1 MARALEFFAYSELLR
16 PAAGGR
22 RDYGRREIGAVA
34 STTRRTSARVVVPM
48 KRRRKSRRALTK
60 SMPSGRTIALLF
72 AALMVVVGLYAVA
85 LKSSLFALEKV
96 EIRGATP
103 ALSRQID
110 AVVKPLRGRSL
121 VGLNG
126 AGVKQAILAIPEVK
140 TVRVDRAFPN
150 TLRIVVSRERP
161 VAVLRRGREA
171 WVIAVSGKVVRP
183 LRRGR
188 GQDLARVWVPASVA
202 VSIGDPLADRGVR
215 TAIGVLATLQRS
227 KHSMKPTSVLV
238 RSGDLTLTLGSST
251 ELRFGDASEVAL
263 KLAVAEKILPD
274 LAAPQAGSIAYLD
287 VSVPDRAVGGTE
299 LKSNQGR

>member
-34 STTRRTSARVVVPM
+34 STTRRTSARVVVPLG
-48 KRRRKSRRALTK
+48 RRRKSRRTLATH
-60 SMPSGRTIALLF
+60 MPSGRSIALLF
-72 AALMVVVGLYAVA
+72 AALVAVVGLYAIA

-126 AGVKQAILAIPEVK
+126 AGVEQAILAIPEVK

-150 TLRIVVSRERP
+150 TLRVVVAREHP
-161 VAVLRRGREA
+161 VAVLRRSGEA

-188 GQDLARVWVPASVA
+188 GESLPRVWVPASLA
-202 VSIGDPLADRGVR
+202 VSVGDPLADRGVR
-215 TAIGVLATLQRS
+215 TAIRVLAKLQS
-227 KHSMKPTSVLV
+227 YAHSMSPTSVLV
-238 RSGDLTLTLGSST
+238 RNGDLTLTLGSST
-251 ELRFGDASEVAL
+251 ELRFGDASEGTL

-274 LAAPQAGSIAYLD
+274 LASPPAGSIAYLD
-287 VSVPDRAVGGTE
+287 VSVPDRPVGGTE
-299 LKSNQGR
+299 LRSNQGR

>member
-1 MARALEFFAYSELLR
+1 
-16 PAAGGR
+16 
-22 RDYGRREIGAVA
+22 
-34 STTRRTSARVVVPM
+34 
-48 KRRRKSRRALTK
+48 
-60 SMPSGRTIALLF
+60 MPSGRSIALLF
-72 AALMVVVGLYAVA
+72 AALVAVVGLYAIA
-85 LKSSLFALEKV
+85 LKSSLFALETV

-126 AGVKQAILAIPEVK
+126 AGVEQAILAIPEVK

-150 TLRIVVSRERP
+150 TLRVVVAREHP
-161 VAVLRRGREA
+161 VAVLRRSGEA

-188 GQDLARVWVPASVA
+188 GESLPRVWVPASLA
-202 VSIGDPLADRGVR
+202 VSVGDPLADRGVR
-215 TAIGVLATLQRS
+215 TAIRVLAKLQS
-227 KHSMKPTSVLV
+227 YAHSMSPTSVLV
-238 RSGDLTLTLGSST
+238 RNGDLTLTLGSST
-251 ELRFGDASEVAL
+251 ELRFGDASEGTL

-274 LAAPQAGSIAYLD
+274 LAAPPAGSIAYLD